1 MSDLDAE
8 IRQWLAYS
16 ADDLSYG
23 ALGRESLPRA
33 ASWSFQQSAEKA
45 LKAIWLLNREVF
57 LGRTTSP
64 IYCLNFRSIMNCR
77 SR

>member
-1 MSDLDAE
+1 MSDLAAE

-33 ASWSFQQSAEKA
+33 ASWSFQQSATQQLEP
-45 LKAIWLLNREVF
+45 RETKSFTRHLQFATPQMIV
-57 LGRTTSP
+57 RQ
-64 IYCLNFRSIMNCR
+64 
-77 SR
+77 